1 MLSDRFFIHGIVRLF
16 CSVIIVCLISSC
28 ANLTSMEK
36 SIDTLT
42 SEANEGDLNAAH
54 ALCFRFSNGVG
65 AEIDDAAAFNWCH
78 RASSTQNPKSMTLL
92 ADLYYHGRGTEQ
104 DYHQAAKLYYF
115 AAQRGIDK
123 AMLMLYHHYINGY
136 GVAKDETEARYYLN
150 RAAQRNYAP
159 AKQLKQQLLLQP

>member
-65 AEIDDAAAFNWCH
+65 AEIDDDAAFNWCH

-92 ADLYYHGRGTEQ
+92 
-104 DYHQAAKLYYF
+104 
-115 AAQRGIDK
+115 GIFII
-123 AMLMLYHHYINGY
+123 MV
-136 GVAKDETEARYYLN
+136 VAPSKITI
-150 RAAQRNYAP
+150 
-159 AKQLKQQLLLQP
+159 KQPSCIILPPSVASIKPC

>member
-1 MLSDRFFIHGIVRLF
+1 MLSDHFFSHRTGLMF
-16 CSVIIVCLISSC
+16 SLLIIVCFISSC
-28 ANLTSMEK
+28 ANLTPMEK

-42 SEANEGDLNAAH
+42 SEADEGDLNAAH
-54 ALCFRFSNGVG
+54 ALCFRFSNGIGV
-65 AEIDDAAAFNWCH
+65 EVNDDAAFNWCN

-92 ADLYYHGRGTEQ
+92 ADLYYQGRGTQQ